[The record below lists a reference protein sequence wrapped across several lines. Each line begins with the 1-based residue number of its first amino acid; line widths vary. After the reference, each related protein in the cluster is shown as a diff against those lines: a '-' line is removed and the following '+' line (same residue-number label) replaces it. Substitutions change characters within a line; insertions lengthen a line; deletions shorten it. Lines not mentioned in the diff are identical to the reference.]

1 MSPAQRLTTIVL
13 LQRRAMKRR
22 KARQVPST
30 PRGLFV
36 TPEGA
41 VLTAKDG
48 TAYGYEVSYGLHV
61 TPDGEVLTDTS
72 GNAYGFRE

>member
-1 MSPAQRLTTIVL
+1 MLGLGLGVTQLAGRRSRPA
-13 LQRRAMKRR
+13 
-22 KARQVPST
+22 VPST

-36 TPEGA
+36 TPGGA
-41 VLTAKDG
+41 VLTSMDG
-48 TAYGYEVSYGLHV
+48 AAYGYEVSYGLHV